1 MNLELEKVILSS
13 HATIFEGFSSRLK
26 NGECFECGDGWR
38 GVIAELADRLEA
50 YASESKLDGLVVV
63 QVKEKFGSL
72 RVYFRGPIPAK
83 VRDWVSTAEHQS
95 ARTCELCAAPA
106 SLRARPEGGHVRT
119 LCAVCG
125 DANNFRPR

>member
-1 MNLELEKVILSS
+1 MMRAHPTLFIALP
-13 HATIFEGFSSRLK
+13 SRTPT
-26 NGECFECGDGWR
+26 GECFECGDGWR

-50 YASESKLDGLVVV
+50 YASESKPDGLVVV

-72 RVYFRGPIPAK
+72 RVYFRGPVPAK

-119 LCAVCG
+119 LCAACG

>member
-1 MNLELEKVILSS
+1 MNLELENVILSS
-13 HATIFEGFSSRLK
+13 HPTIFNGFSSRLK
-26 NGECFECGDGWR
+26 SGECFECGDGWR

-50 YASESKLDGLVVV
+50 YAGIANAEGLLVV

-72 RVYFRGPIPAK
+72 RVYFPGPVPAK

-106 SLRARPEGGHVRT
+106 ALRARPEGGYVRT
-119 LCAVCG
+119 LCAACG
-125 DANNFRPR
+125 DANNFRLR